1 MVLQQQ
7 PLLEKNIM
15 MTFKKTLALAIA
27 LPLALGSASA
37 LAYGG
42 GKHHNGH
49 GGKGGCGMDHSNM
62 FRQLD
67 LTDAQKS
74 ELKELRQANR
84 ETMHGKMGER
94 HSEMQAQH
102 QKMQQLVLSE
112 DFDEGQVRALAEEM
126 SEQQVERRVAML
138 KQRHEMMQVLTP
150 EQKTKLQ
157 ELQAERSEKC
167 QAKMEQRMERKQSN

>member
-1 MVLQQQ
+1 
-7 PLLEKNIM
+7 M

-49 GGKGGCGMDHSNM
+49 GGKGCGMDDSRM

-67 LTDAQKS
+67 LTDAQKT
-74 ELKELRQANR
+74 ELKELRQANKENMR
-84 ETMHGKMGER
+84 GKMGER
-94 HSEMQAQH
+94 HAEMRAQH

-112 DFDEGQVRALAEEM
+112 DFNEAEVRALAEEM

-138 KQRHEMMQVLTP
+138 KQRHEMMQVLTA
-150 EQKTKLQ
+150 EQKTNC
-157 ELQAERSEKC
+157 RSC
-167 QAKMEQRMERKQSN
+167 RLNVQRSARQKWRSAWSASSLINCW